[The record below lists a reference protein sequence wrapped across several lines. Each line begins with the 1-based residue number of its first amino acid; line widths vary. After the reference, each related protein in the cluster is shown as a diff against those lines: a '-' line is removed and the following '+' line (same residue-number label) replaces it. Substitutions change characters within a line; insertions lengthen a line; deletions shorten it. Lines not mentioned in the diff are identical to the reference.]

1 MAYIAGTSAVA
12 PSGPR
17 LLLETFK
24 LTNAPLALLAHCG
37 CPNFQMSKFK
47 LYMKTGRISNLICK

>member
-12 PSGPR
+12 PLGPR

-24 LTNAPLALLAHCG
+24 LTNAPLALLALW
-37 CPNFQMSKFK
+37 MSKISRC
-47 LYMKTGRISNLICK
+47 RIEILHERGQY

>member
-12 PSGPR
+12 PSDPR

-24 LTNAPLALLAHCG
+24 LTNAPLALLAYC
-37 CPNFQMSKFK
+37 
-47 LYMKTGRISNLICK
+47 

>member
-24 LTNAPLALLAHCG
+24 LTNAPLALFTLVVQD
-37 CPNFQMSKFK
+37 FQMSKLKFYIK
-47 LYMKTGRISNLICK
+47 LGRISIFTFN